1 MEALLA
7 AWFAPW
13 FASWFASGRIVD
25 GILLLVAAE
34 ALILAWLS
42 RRGGPSLP
50 SLLTNLASGAALMLA
65 LRAALVGTGWI
76 VVAGWMLAGL
86 VAHLADLGLR
96 FRAATAQRRTPGLTG
111 TTSQTAAFTRVTRF
125 KEL

>member
-1 MEALLA
+1 MEALL
-7 AWFAPW
+7 
-13 FASWFASGRIVD
+13 ASWFASGRIVD

-42 RRGGPSLP
+42 RRGGPPLP

-65 LRAALVGTGWI
+65 LRAALVGAGWI
-76 VVAGWMLAGL
+76 VIAGWMLAGL

-96 FRAATAQRRTPGLTG
+96 VRAATAQRRTSPHSSAPAG
-111 TTSQTAAFTRVTRF
+111 TTPQTAAFTRVTR
-125 KEL
+125 L